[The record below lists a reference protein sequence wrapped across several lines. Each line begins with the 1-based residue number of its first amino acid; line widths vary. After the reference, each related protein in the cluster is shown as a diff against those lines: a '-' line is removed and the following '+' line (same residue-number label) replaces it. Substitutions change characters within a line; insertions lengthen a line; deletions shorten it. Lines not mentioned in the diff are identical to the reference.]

1 MTINNV
7 NNAGQP
13 RAAAQPKA
21 VTGNAPA
28 TQASARPAIAGDVLK
43 ARDPVSDEAAL
54 NEFIAQNKA
63 KYPEIE
69 AAKLNL
75 SEHLAAGAV
84 LFVLSGAVGFAS
96 HEIIRR
102 LSDKKYAFVE
112 AKAMS
117 TDPVERK
124 LVAQKAERISLGSA
138 MRLAADPDLSVR
150 YAIASRMKSRPDE
163 FDAAVLEV
171 LANDPNPLI
180 RGMVASSDKLSEKTV
195 SKLANSDT
203 ETSPQVRAAALGNKK
218 LPKDQRKWLEDLDA
232 AKGGIYAT
240 MVRIL
245 SKPDADPEVAKQK
258 LGFLRSNP
266 NIGLTREM
274 MEALAKSEN
283 AGVRE
288 ALGRRADCPDDLIK
302 QMYEHRSYTFMQ
314 TIKGWF
320 GLNKGLPAGKPKY
333 ETDRVVLMSLAGNPN
348 ASVSMLTHMVENV
361 KKDGNNSFRSSIDPK
376 IDVKL
381 GIPTVDADSRAYN
394 VDIVLRSIVGNPR
407 TDDTMR
413 VLANA
418 AMTPYRIDEKRSLE
432 AYLSLNAANGLYMN
446 GKYGEAA
453 DAYKKAIGT
462 TFHDSEQA
470 YFELGQCLM
479 AMNQVEAAS
488 NAFIQALNINGR
500 YTAAAEMLDAIN
512 QGRGGR

>member
-1 MTINNV
+1 MTINKINSTQPKV
-7 NNAGQP
+7 NAGRP
-13 RAAAQPKA
+13 VAAPKPTAAAAPK
-21 VTGNAPA
+21 
-28 TQASARPAIAGDVLK
+28 IAGDVFK
-43 ARDPVSDEAAL
+43 ATDAASDEKAL
-54 NEFIAQNKA
+54 NDFIAANKD

-69 AAKLNL
+69 TAKLNL

-84 LFVLSGAVGFAS
+84 LFVLSGAVGFGA
-96 HEIIRR
+96 HEVIRR
-102 LSDKKYAFVE
+102 LSDRKHAFVE

-117 TDPVERK
+117 TDPLERK
-124 LVAQKAERISLGSA
+124 LVAQKGQVSLGTQ

-150 YAIASRMKSRPDE
+150 YALAARVKSKASE
-163 FDAAVLEV
+163 FDSAVLEI
-171 LANDPNPLI
+171 LANDPSPLI
-180 RGMVASSDKLSEKTV
+180 RGMVASSDKLSAKTV

-218 LPKDQRKWLEDLDA
+218 LDKEQRKWLEELDA

-240 MVRIL
+240 LVRIM
-245 SKPDADPEVAKQK
+245 SAPDTEANAKQK

-266 NIGLTREM
+266 NVGLTREM
-274 MEALAKSEN
+274 MEALAKSEH

-288 ALGRRADCPDDLIK
+288 ALGRRPDAPDDLIK
-302 QMYEHRSYTFMQ
+302 QMYEHRDYTFGQ
-314 TIKGWF
+314 KLQKLFSFIF
-320 GLNKGLPAGKPKY
+320 GQPGLPAGKPQF
-333 ETDRVVLMSLAGNPN
+333 EQDRVVLMTLANNPN

-361 KKDGNNSFRSSIDPK
+361 KKDAAANGSFRSSIDPK
-376 IDVKL
+376 VDVRL
-381 GIPTVDADSRAYN
+381 GIPTTDQDPSAYN
-394 VDIVLRSIVGNPR
+394 IDIVLRGIVGNPR

-418 AMTPYRIDEKRSLE
+418 AMTPYRIDEKKSLE
-432 AYLSLNAANGLYMN
+432 AFLSLNAANGLYLN

-453 DAYKKAIGT
+453 DAYKKAIAT

-479 AMNQVEAAS
+479 AMNQVEQARQ
-488 NAFIQALNINGR
+488 AFIQALNINNN

-512 QGRGGR
+512 RPSGGR